1 MPRSHRTKQRNSA
14 EAEPEL
20 AGDGNVYNAEAEVE
34 EYSDDDVA
42 DIEEDEEDVEEEED
56 ERDAAVRRA
65 WGM

>member
-1 MPRSHRTKQRNSA
+1 MPRSHRTSQRKPA
-14 EAEPEL
+14 EVGSEL
-20 AGDGNVYNAEAEVE
+20 PGNGNVYNEEATAE